1 MNDKRK
7 EKLFHKKALKQAIDM
22 ELKEHRSTFIVFS
35 ILRIIVIGCMVRQL
49 FLHNYEGFFLSILTL
64 LLLYIPSWL
73 QVKLRIEIPVGLEIS
88 ILCFIFA
95 AEILGEINAFYIVI
109 PGWDTILHTLNGFLC
124 AAVGFSMV
132 LLLNDNENLTFDLS
146 PFFLALLAFCF
157 SMTVGVLWEFFEF
170 GMDYFLKFDMQKDMI
185 LHTVSSVMLDPAKA
199 NHPVVIRDIADVIV
213 VYGDGTQ
220 QALGLG
226 GYLDVGLYDTMK
238 DLFVNFI
245 GAVVFS
251 VIGFFYARG
260 RGKKR
265 VVSLFVPRK
274 KSKDRDYLSMANKK

>member
-170 GMDYFLKFDMQKDMI
+170 GMDYFFKFDMQKDMI

-213 VYGDGTQ
+213 VHGDGTQ

>member
-7 EKLFHKKALKQAIDM
+7 ERKFRKKALKQAINM

-35 ILRIIVIGCMVRQL
+35 VLRLLVIVCMIRQL
-49 FLHNYEGFFLSILTL
+49 FLHNYESFFLSILTL

-124 AAVGFSMV
+124 AAIGFSLV

-170 GMDYFLKFDMQKDMI
+170 GMDYFMKLDMQKDMI
-185 LHTVSSVMLDPAKA
+185 LNTISSVMLDPAGA
-199 NHPVVIRDIADVIV
+199 NHPILVRDIADVILV
-213 VYGDGTQ
+213 HGDGTK

-226 GYLDVGLYDTMK
+226 GYLDIGIYDTMK

-265 VVSLFVPRK
+265 VVSLFVPQK
-274 KSKDRDYLSMANKK
+274 KSKDRDYLSMTNKK